1 MQQVES
7 GVEPVD
13 DQAAFWDDRSAV
25 LECLSEAPAR
35 IPAWYG
41 YDAVGARL
49 WEELSE
55 LPSYYLMRAEF
66 GLLGRYAG
74 EIADRLGPRVAELG
88 SGSAK
93 KTRLLL
99 AECAR
104 RRATTYLPI
113 DVTREMLERNVAE
126 LPAAIGG
133 LTVHGLWGRYE
144 AGMSYLRS
152 HRAGPLTVVF
162 LGSNIGNTTLA
173 ERTALVSDVAATLE
187 PGDRFLVTA
196 DLVKPASVLEEAY
209 NDPPGASAQARFRL
223 NQLEHFSRRF
233 DGDVVLHRF
242 YPRAHYVPETT
253 TVEGHLHSTEDQTVT
268 FRALDRTLT
277 LRRGDR
283 ICHGHS
289 VKFHRPDFVGAV
301 CALGFELDAEWI
313 DAVWQYGLF
322 LFVRR

>member
-1 MQQVES
+1 MHQIES
-7 GVEPVD
+7 VD

-25 LECLSEAPAR
+25 LECLRETPPR

-41 YDAVGARL
+41 YDSVGAQL

-66 GLLGRYAG
+66 GLLRRHAG
-74 EIADRLGPRVAELG
+74 EIADLLSPCVAELG

-104 RRATTYLPI
+104 RRPTTYLPV
-113 DVTREMLERNVAE
+113 DVTREMLERNAEE
-126 LPAAIGG
+126 LPAAIDG

-144 AGMSYLRS
+144 AGLSYLRS
-152 HRAGPLTVVF
+152 HRTEPLTVLF
-162 LGSNIGNTTLA
+162 LGSNIGNTTPA
-173 ERTALVSDVAATLE
+173 ERAALFADVAQTLQ
-187 PGDRFLVTA
+187 PGDRFLITA
-196 DLVKPASVLEEAY
+196 DLIKPPSVLEEAY

-242 YPRAHYVPETT
+242 YPRALYVPLTT
-253 TVEGHLHSTEDQTVT
+253 TVEGHLYATEDQTVT

-289 VKFHRPDFVGAV
+289 VKFHRPDFVKGV
-301 CALGFELDAEWI
+301 CDFGLDLQSEWI
-313 DAVWQYGLF
+313 DPVWQYGLF
-322 LFVRR
+322 LFARR